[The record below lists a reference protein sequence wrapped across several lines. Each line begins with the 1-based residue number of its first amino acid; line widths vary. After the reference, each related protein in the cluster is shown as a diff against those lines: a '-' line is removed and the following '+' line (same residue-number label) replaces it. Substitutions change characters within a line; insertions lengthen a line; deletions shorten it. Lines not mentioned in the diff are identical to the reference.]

1 MLKPVYILFFAIIF
15 ASTLFA
21 QTENLIA
28 NEYLF
33 TPNKDQSLY
42 RINENE
48 FFLYEKPTP
57 YQFLVNA
64 PFDIYDY
71 TKETFSPSNWKNLV
85 GLTVL
90 TSMLVV
96 IDQDIID
103 VSQQQGRNIGIDG
116 SNNIKTVVKYK
127 NEPVMQL
134 PTDLSSG
141 LYFIGD
147 GWTHVTI
154 TTSFFAYGMFTS
166 DTRALQTA
174 SQLAEGLAGVTF
186 VTQLLKHIT
195 GRQSPYRS
203 TQSRGKWDLF
213 PNQEDYHQNVPAY
226 DAFPSGHLA
235 AAMMAVTVISE
246 NYKEYKYIKPLGYT
260 LMTILGYQ
268 MLNNGVHWASDYP
281 LALAMGYSFGKLV
294 VSRNRKV
301 IDNNPQSGY
310 HLSSYSVN
318 PGLLNGNAIGLTAKL
333 YFN

>member
-1 MLKPVYILFFAIIF
+1 MFRYIFILFISILIV
-15 ASTLFA
+15 SSSFA
-21 QTENLIA
+21 QTEDLNS
-28 NEYLF
+28 NQNYYK
-33 TPNKDQSLY
+33 PNNNQILY

-48 FFLYEKPTP
+48 YFLYEKPAL
-57 YQFLVNA
+57 YHFLTYA

-71 TKETFSPSNWKNLV
+71 TKQTFRPSNWKNLL

-90 TSMLVV
+90 TVMLVA

-103 VSQQQGRNIGIDG
+103 VAQQQGRNIGIDG
-116 SNNIKTVVKYK
+116 TNHVKTVISFN

-141 LYFIGD
+141 LYFISD

-154 TTSFFAYGMFTS
+154 TTSFFTYGMFTS
-166 DTRALQTA
+166 DTRALQTS
-174 SQLAEGLAGVTF
+174 SQLAEGLLGVTF
-186 VTQLLKHIT
+186 TTQLLKHVT

-203 TQSRGKWDLF
+203 TQSGGKWDLF
-213 PNQEDYHQNVPAY
+213 PNQVDYHKNVPAY

-246 NYKEYKYIKPLGYT
+246 NYKEYKFIKPLGYT
-260 LMTILGYQ
+260 LMTILGFQ

-281 LALAMGYSFGKLV
+281 LALAMGYSFGKLA
-294 VSRNRKV
+294 VSRGRKV
-301 IDNNPQSGY
+301 ITNNPQTGY
-310 HLSSYSVN
+310 HLDSFSVDA
-318 PGLLNGNAIGLTAKL
+318 GIFNGDAAGLTAKL

>member
-1 MLKPVYILFFAIIF
+1 MLRYILNLFFIF
-15 ASTLFA
+15 LIVSNSSAQSMSMDSTYISFG
-21 QTENLIA
+21 Q
-28 NEYLF
+28 
-33 TPNKDQSLY
+33 NKSQSLY

-48 FFLYEKPTP
+48 TFLYENPTP
-57 YQFLVNA
+57 YQFLWNA

-71 TKETFSPSNWKNLV
+71 TKETFKPDNWKNLV

-90 TSMLVV
+90 TTMLVA

-103 VSQQQGRNIGIDG
+103 VAQQQGQNIGIDG
-116 SNNIKTVVKYK
+116 TNNVKTVVKVFDQ
-127 NEPVMQL
+127 PIQF

-147 GWTHVTI
+147 GWTHI
-154 TTSFFAYGMFTS
+154 TLITSFFTYGLFSS
-166 DTRALQTA
+166 DTRALQTS
-174 SQLAEGLAGVTF
+174 SQLAEGLLGVTF

-203 TQSRGKWDLF
+203 TQSGGNWDLF
-213 PNQEDYHQNVPAY
+213 PNQEDYHNAVPAY
-226 DAFPSGHLA
+226 DAYPSGHLA
-235 AAMMAVTVISE
+235 AAMMAVTIISE
-246 NYKEYKYIKPLGYT
+246 NYMEYKFIKPVGYT

-294 VSRNRKV
+294 VSRGRKV
-301 IDNNPQSGY
+301 ITNPSETGY
-310 HLSSYSVN
+310 HINSFSVDA
-318 PGLLNGNAIGLTAKL
+318 GLINGNAVGLTAKL

>member
-1 MLKPVYILFFAIIF
+1 MSKSIIILFFTILI
-15 ASTLFA
+15 ASTLIA
-21 QTENLIA
+21 QTENL
-28 NEYLF
+28 NSNQYLF
-33 TPNKDQSLY
+33 TPNDIQNLY
-42 RINENE
+42 RISDNE

-57 YQFLVNA
+57 YRFLVNA

-71 TKETFSPSNWKNLV
+71 TKETFRPSNWKNLL

-90 TSMLVV
+90 TTMLVV
-96 IDQDIID
+96 VDQDIID
-103 VSQQQGRNIGIDG
+103 VAQQQGRNIGIDG
-116 SNNIKTVVKYK
+116 TNHVKTVISFN

-174 SQLAEGLAGVTF
+174 SQLAEGLMGVTF

-203 TQSRGKWDLF
+203 TQSGGRWDLF
-213 PNQEDYHQNVPAY
+213 PNQDDYHQNVPAY

-246 NYKEYKYIKPLGYT
+246 NYKEYKFVKPLGYT

-301 IDNNPQSGY
+301 ITDNPQSGY
-310 HLSSYSVN
+310 HLSSFQIDT
-318 PGLLNGNAIGLTAKL
+318 GLLNQNAIGLTAKL